1 MADSLD
7 YSPAERF
14 GRLYVASSQVSH
26 AVVRSHSRDE
36 LLCEVTRVL
45 VAYGK
50 FAMAFVAWHDPETQ
64 ELIPVARSGDS
75 KDYVSRI
82 RVFADERP
90 AGQGPGG
97 RAFRTGAPSIFNDFL
112 NDPRAA
118 HWRVAARDSGWRACA
133 GFPLQMR
140 SKPCAVLLV
149 YAREGDFFG
158 RDEVDLLDQV
168 AGDVSIGLDR
178 LEAEAQRQRAEV
190 ELLASQTRLK
200 HALDAGG
207 IGTFEWDVK
216 TGETV
221 WGGYSNR
228 LFGFG
233 PGECHGDTMQFRNRI
248 HPEDLLAVYAAM
260 ETGRRDRVPFQYE
273 YRVVWPDGSVHLL
286 SGRAEFYY
294 DNSGEAVRLCAA
306 MVDVTANRRAEEALR
321 ETGERLLQ
329 ATHVARIGVFDHDH
343 VTGVSYWSP
352 EMRAIFG
359 FNAKLTASVEGY
371 TARIHPDDRERV
383 AAAIGR
389 ALDPDGDGT
398 YDIEHRLLLSDGSV
412 SWTRHCSRT
421 HFAGEG
427 TARKPIRT
435 VGAVT
440 DITEQKNAEAERAR
454 LEQQFFEAQKMESI
468 GRLAGGVAHDFNN
481 ILTVIIGYSYLA
493 KMKCEA
499 GHRCLLELEQIEKAA
514 NRSRDIT
521 RQLLG
526 FSRRQLIDPKPS
538 NLNELLADWQHPLSR
553 LIGEDIELR
562 IVAQPDLWQALLDP
576 SQVHQIV
583 LNLVVNA
590 RDAMPKGGRLTI
602 ETANAE
608 LAEEDCRGHAGVTPG
623 EFVSVAVTDDGAGMS
638 AETMVHVFE
647 PFFTTK
653 EAGKGTGL
661 GLATVYGIVQ
671 QNRGLVTVRSA
682 LGRGTTFRIYFPRL
696 VPVNVRDFPHTST
709 AAEIGFG
716 TVLLVEDDD
725 SVREVTK
732 LALESLGFKPLVA
745 RDAADALAL
754 CARPDLGIRLLLSD
768 LVMAGMMG
776 TELCERARSIRP
788 GLRTLLMSGYSADFI
803 AEDGVLKKGV
813 QLLSKPFTVAE
824 LANKIAGVL
833 APGDDKLFH

>member
-1 MADSLD
+1 MADSFD
-7 YSPAERF
+7 YSLAERF

-36 LLCEVTRVL
+36 LLSEVTRVL
-45 VAYGK
+45 VAYGQ
-50 FAMAFVAWHDPETQ
+50 FAMAFVAWHDPKTQ
-64 ELIPVARSGDS
+64 ELLPVARAGDS
-75 KDYVSRI
+75 KDYISVIRI
-82 RVFADERP
+82 FADESP

-97 RAFRTGAPSIFNDFL
+97 TAFRTNAPAVFNDFL
-112 NDPRAA
+112 NDPRAE

-133 GFPLQMR
+133 GFPIQMK
-140 SKPCAVLLV
+140 SKPCAALLV
-149 YAREGDFFG
+149 YAREDGFFG
-158 RDEVDLLDQV
+158 RDEVELLEQV

-178 LEAEAQRQRAEV
+178 LDAEAQRERAEV
-190 ELLASQTRLK
+190 ELRASQTRLK

-207 IGTFEWDVK
+207 IGTFDWDIT

-221 WGGYSNR
+221 WGGYSEH

-233 PGECHGDTMQFRNRI
+233 AGESHGDVMEFRNRI
-248 HPEDLLAVYAAM
+248 HPDDLPAVYAAM
-260 ETGRRDRVPFQYE
+260 EEGRRDRSPFRYE
-273 YRVVWPDGSVHLL
+273 YRVIWPDGAVHLL

-294 DNSGEAVRLCAA
+294 GDSGEAVRLCAA
-306 MVDVTANRRAEEALR
+306 MVDVTANRRAEKALW

-343 VTGVSYWSP
+343 VTGMSYWSP
-352 EMRAIFG
+352 EMRTIFG
-359 FNAKLTASVEGY
+359 FDDEVAASVEAY
-371 TARIHPDDRERV
+371 LTRIHPDDQEYV
-383 AAAIGR
+383 IAAIGR
-389 ALDPDGDGT
+389 ALDPAGPGT
-398 YDIEHRLLLSDGSV
+398 YEIEHRLLLADGSV

-421 HFAGEG
+421 YFSGEETG
-427 TARKPIRT
+427 RKPIRT

-440 DITEQKNAEAERAR
+440 DITEQRRAEAERVR

-493 KMKCEA
+493 KLRCET
-499 GHRCLLELEQIEKAA
+499 GGRCLSELEQIEKAA

-526 FSRRQLIDPKPS
+526 FSRRQVIDPKPS
-538 NLNELLADWQHPLSR
+538 NLNELLTDWRHPLSR
-553 LIGEDIELR
+553 LIGEDIEFR
-562 IVAQPDLWQALLDP
+562 IAAQADLWLASLDP

-590 RDAMPKGGRLTI
+590 RDAMPRGGRLTI
-602 ETANAE
+602 ETTNVE
-608 LAEEDCRGHAGVTPG
+608 LAEEDCRGHVGVTPG
-623 EFVSVAVTDDGAGMS
+623 DFVSLAVSDDGAGMS
-638 AETMVHVFE
+638 AATMAHVFE

-671 QNRGLVTVRSA
+671 QNRGLVTVASE

-696 VPVNVRDFPHTST
+696 VPVGVAPVSRSHAP
-709 AAEIGFG
+709 AEIGFG
-716 TVLLVEDDD
+716 TVLVVEDDEA
-725 SVREVTK
+725 VREVTK
-732 LALESLGFKPLVA
+732 LTLESIGFTPLIA
-745 RDAADALAL
+745 QDGANALAL
-754 CARPDLGIRLLLSD
+754 CARPDLNIRLLLSD

-776 TELCERARSIRP
+776 TDLCERARSVRP
-788 GLRTLLMSGYSADFI
+788 GIKTLLMSGYSSDFI

-824 LANKIAGVL
+824 LANKIAAVL
-833 APGDDKLFH
+833 AT